1 MSQSSPTQPCI
12 LVLAAGRGERYR
24 ASGGSTHK
32 LDALLGG
39 PGSPAVLESTL
50 ASVRASGLPWHL
62 ERGPHP
68 GMGDSIAA
76 AVSATADYP
85 GWLILPAD
93 LPLVQPDTLCTIAQ
107 ALLDASA
114 AHPEAMTVIQPRF
127 QGQKG
132 HPVAFSAAAGSA
144 LMRLAGDQ
152 GAASVVRRAIATGAW
167 TALPTLDEG
176 CVLDVDTVEA
186 MAQVRSIWAQ
196 RQGRNTK

>member
-1 MSQSSPTQPCI
+1 MPPPSPTPPCI
-12 LVLAAGRGERYR
+12 LILAAGRGERFR

-39 PGSPAVLESTL
+39 PGSPTVLENTL
-50 ASVRASGLPWHL
+50 ASAQASGLPWHL

-76 AVSATADYP
+76 AVRATAGCP

-93 LPLVQPDTLCTIAQ
+93 LPLVRPQTLCTIAET
-107 ALLDASA
+107 LMEASTSR
-114 AHPEAMTVIQPRF
+114 PETITVIQPLFR
-127 QGQKG
+127 GQKG
-132 HPVAFSAAAGSA
+132 HPVAFSAAAGPA
-144 LMRLAGDQ
+144 LMQLTGDQ
-152 GAASVVRRAIATGAW
+152 GAASVVRRAAAAGSW

-186 MAQVRSIWAQ
+186 MEWARSIWAR
-196 RQGRNTK
+196 RQIRSKK

>member
-1 MSQSSPTQPCI
+1 MTQSTQPCI
-12 LVLAAGRGERYR
+12 LILAAGRGERFR
-24 ASGGSTHK
+24 ASGGNTHK

-39 PGSPAVLESTL
+39 PGSPTVLENTL
-50 ASVRASGLPWHL
+50 ANVQASGLPWHL

-76 AVSATADYP
+76 AVRATVGYP

-93 LPLVQPDTLCTIAQ
+93 LPLVQPDTLRTIAQ

-114 AHPEAMTVIQPRF
+114 AHPQAMTVIQPRF
-127 QGQKG
+127 QEQKG
-132 HPVAFSAAAGSA
+132 HPVAFSSAAGPA

-152 GAASVVRRAIATGAW
+152 GAACVVRQAAAARSW
-167 TALPTLDEG
+167 TALPTRDQG

-186 MAQVRSIWAQ
+186 MERVRSIWVQ
-196 RQGRNTK
+196 QQTQHRN